1 MKKKVV
7 MLGSFVVDLTTRQK
21 GLPVPGQTLLGDSF
35 QMGPGGKGSN
45 QAVAAHRAGADVT
58 LITKLG
64 RDVFANVA
72 TDFYQKE
79 GIDCS
84 HILYDEERETGIALI
99 EVDTQSAQNMIVVVP
114 AACMHITDEDIEA
127 CRPLIEQA
135 DILLLQFEIN
145 FSALFKAI
153 DIAHAAGVT
162 IVLNPA
168 PAKEIPDE
176 VLAKV
181 DIVTPN
187 ETEAQQLTGVKV
199 ETVEDAKRAAAT
211 FLHKGVKNVVITLG
225 AMGAFASDGKTSVL
239 EPRLRVN
246 AVDTT
251 GAGDAFNGGFVMAL
265 AEGNA
270 LTPAPRRG
278 NDTRAPSHTRPGP
291 APPMPSRAEIHS
303 FYL

>member
-127 CRPLIEQA
+127 CP
-135 DILLLQFEIN
+135 
-145 FSALFKAI
+145 S
-153 DIAHAAGVT
+153 
-162 IVLNPA
+162 
-168 PAKEIPDE
+168 PDR
-176 VLAKV
+176 
-181 DIVTPN
+181 
-187 ETEAQQLTGVKV
+187 TG
-199 ETVEDAKRAAAT
+199 
-211 FLHKGVKNVVITLG
+211 GYPP
-225 AMGAFASDGKTSVL
+225 FAV
-239 EPRLRVN
+239 
-246 AVDTT
+246 
-251 GAGDAFNGGFVMAL
+251 
-265 AEGNA
+265 
-270 LTPAPRRG
+270 
-278 NDTRAPSHTRPGP
+278 
-291 APPMPSRAEIHS
+291 
-303 FYL
+303 